1 MAIRTSF
8 EKFEKHFRKPLH
20 TQIKISTMA
29 HLQYFTSSSGF
40 EKGGDAVIFG
50 VSDSPLPSTRRR
62 LLTLDKLL

>member
-8 EKFEKHFRKPLH
+8 EKFDKHFRKPLH
-20 TQIKISTMA
+20 TQISTMA